1 MDNQKHVGFEIRALS
16 NLLKRRVDNVISK
29 KYTQNVT
36 GIHGWIIDY
45 IYRYNHKEI
54 FQRDIEEEFSIRR
67 STATT
72 ILQLMEK
79 NDLIVR
85 KSVEYDARLKKL
97 ELTDKA
103 VNLHKKI
110 CEDLKEIETQVV
122 KGLSDEEIKTFFE
135 VVEKIKVNLK

>member
-1 MDNQKHVGFEIRALS
+1 MDNHKHVGFEIRAVS
-16 NLLKRRVDNVISK
+16 NLLKRKIDNVISK

-45 IYRYNHKEI
+45 IYRYNHKDI

-97 ELTDKA
+97 ELTERA
-103 VNLHKKI
+103 ANLHEMI
-110 CEDLKEIETQVV
+110 GHDIKEIENQVV
-122 KGLSDEEIKTFFE
+122 KGLSHEEVKTFFE
-135 VVEKIKVNLK
+135 IIEKIKANLQ

>member
-1 MDNQKHVGFEIRALS
+1 MDNQKHVGFEIRAVS
-16 NLLKRRVDNVISK
+16 NLLKRKIDNVISK

-36 GIHGWIIDY
+36 GIHGWIIHY
-45 IYRYNHKEI
+45 IYKYNHKEI

-85 KSVEYDARLKKL
+85 KPVEYDARLKKL
-97 ELTDKA
+97 ELTERAANIHEMIGHDI
-103 VNLHKKI
+103 N
-110 CEDLKEIETQVV
+110 EIEKQVV
-122 KGLSDEEIKTFFE
+122 KGLSDEEVKTFFE
-135 VVEKIKVNLK
+135 IIEKIKANLQ